1 MGRNRNRWLVIA
13 LLTLAWF
20 AGARASDQDEAVL
33 TVQVSAADHE
43 LAEGY
48 FSLGD
53 TASVMARPGTE
64 LYRFLARHRGRAVKI
79 TLVDHGARALPRV
92 ER

>member
-1 MGRNRNRWLVIA
+1 MGQNRNRWLVMA
-13 LLTLAWF
+13 LLTLAWL

-33 TVQVSAADHE
+33 TVRVSAAEHE

-64 LYRFLARHRGRAVKI
+64 LYRFLARHRGHAVKI
-79 TLVDHGARALPRV
+79 TLVEQGARALPRV